1 MRAARRALS
10 ELKKGVSKLSQTTSI
25 PCSLRTSAEII
36 LSSPPEVRPRART
49 TEGLVFIVVALNDSS
64 CWEVE
69 IMAQKVAKSRI
80 KKISDILRSTYPG
93 VKTALGHTNPLELLI
108 ATILSAQCTD
118 ERVNRVTATLFQK
131 LRTAKDFVEIP
142 VSDLE
147 EMVRPTGFY
156 RNKAKSIKACCAA
169 LVERHEGKVP
179 DNMEALVQLPGIGRK
194 TANVVLG
201 SAFGIP
207 GIVVDTHVKRVS
219 QRIGLTTE
227 KDPVKIEFDLMA
239 LIPRKDWIDFSH
251 QMIWHGRA
259 LCKARKP
266 NCPAC
271 PLRDLCDD
279 GRKAA

>member
-1 MRAARRALS
+1 
-10 ELKKGVSKLSQTTSI
+10 
-25 PCSLRTSAEII
+25 
-36 LSSPPEVRPRART
+36 
-49 TEGLVFIVVALNDSS
+49 
-64 CWEVE
+64 
-69 IMAQKVAKSRI
+69 MAQKVAKSRV
-80 KKISDILRSTYPG
+80 KKILVILRSTYPG
-93 VKTALGHTNPLELLI
+93 VKTALGHRNPLELLI

-118 ERVNRVTATLFQK
+118 ERVNLVTQILFQK

-142 VSDLE
+142 LSDLE
-147 EMVRPTGFY
+147 EMIRPTGFY

-169 LVERHEGKVP
+169 LVEKYHGKVP

-194 TANVVLG
+194 TANVILG

-219 QRIGLTTE
+219 QRIGLTKE
-227 KDPVKIEFDLMA
+227 RDPIKIEFDLMA
-239 LIPRKDWIDFSH
+239 MIPRKDWIDFSH

-279 GRKAA
+279 GRKVT